1 MAMPSHVNPTP
12 YSFYVLMV
20 GKKCLLSGSVKTN
33 MGFVLPALLFRAHP
47 SSFTMVNLHQAQP
60 AYLAGSPEAGEAN
73 GK

>member
-1 MAMPSHVNPTP
+1 MSTLLLPLFM
-12 YSFYVLMV
+12 YSNGRPEM
-20 GKKCLLSGSVKTN
+20 LSGSVKTN

-47 SSFTMVNLHQAQP
+47 SSFTTVNLLWAQP